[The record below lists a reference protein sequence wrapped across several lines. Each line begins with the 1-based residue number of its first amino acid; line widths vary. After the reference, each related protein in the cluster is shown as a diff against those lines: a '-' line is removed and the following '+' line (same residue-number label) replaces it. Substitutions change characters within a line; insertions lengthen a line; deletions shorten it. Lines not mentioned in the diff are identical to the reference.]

1 VPPHQAAQF
10 TVSELAALRIVAD
23 QMKRHGTCA
32 LCLDAIAAMAGTC
45 RTIVRYALRKANAL
59 RLVIVFERRR
69 ALLGRR
75 RCSLPDLLTCRELA
89 CDRRSCGAVA
99 REPARPAPLTRPLSG
114 YGRMTAKPKTVCTI
128 AQRAPVPHFVAAM
141 ADADTASCRPIVIA
155 RPSRSARRSAI
166 NRF

>member
-69 ALLGRR
+69 AGQKSLTNIVRGLCRAWLAWVGLRKTSTTIEIFSKHAAPALVESSGKRLSEVEVAKIWATLAAKYSRRGEGGENEAPAQGR
-75 RCSLPDLLTCRELA
+75 A
-89 CDRRSCGAVA
+89 
-99 REPARPAPLTRPLSG
+99 
-114 YGRMTAKPKTVCTI
+114 
-128 AQRAPVPHFVAAM
+128 
-141 ADADTASCRPIVIA
+141 
-155 RPSRSARRSAI
+155 
-166 NRF
+166 